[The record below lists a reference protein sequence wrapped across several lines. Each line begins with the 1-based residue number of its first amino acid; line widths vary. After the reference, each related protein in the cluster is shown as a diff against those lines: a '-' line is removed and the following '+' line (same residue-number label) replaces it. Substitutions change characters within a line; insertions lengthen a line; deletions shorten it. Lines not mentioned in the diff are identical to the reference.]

1 MKTISSRGRDEA
13 KRKLTFALI
22 IGGLSVAVRAVAL
35 GSCRG
40 FVALAMA

>member
-1 MKTISSRGRDEA
+1 MKTTSAWGRGEL
-13 KRKLTFALI
+13 KRKLTFALT

-40 FVALAMA
+40 FVALVV